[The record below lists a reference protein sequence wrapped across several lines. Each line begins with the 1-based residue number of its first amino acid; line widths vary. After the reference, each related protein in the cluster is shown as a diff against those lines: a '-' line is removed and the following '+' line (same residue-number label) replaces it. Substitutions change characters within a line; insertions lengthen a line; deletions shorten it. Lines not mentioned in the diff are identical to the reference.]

1 MNRKNIIISISIIII
16 VSMIIITIMK
26 NDKEIKKIINSS
38 SNYLIS
44 IDGTTSSSFPEKGAY
59 DVNIE
64 CTNATGEWN
73 YEDWNLEI
81 YNTTGVP
88 VCNINFTTRE
98 KQNLANYIIELSR
111 KAIETDEGTIY
122 EVANEKGYRYEG
134 SNPKNYIWFNNELW
148 RIIGVFDSNDHGVI
162 VGNIINSGGTS
173 STNNINLTKII
184 RNDSIGNI
192 IYDLDENND
201 WQRSDL
207 FRLLVSNFYNST
219 DASNEGTCYQYKN
232 IIQGNCNYEKSG
244 IKPEYRDMVRN
255 RVSWNVSG
263 GTASSTSSSIYSSER
278 SGAKL
283 TAGFATLTNISV
295 GLMYASDYGYSATC
309 VRTTTLDS
317 YDTATCA
324 GTSWLKKYAREW
336 TMDLDSSSSST
347 KVLYIN
353 YSGKV
358 ASSSTT
364 AGYAVRP
371 VVYLHENV
379 ELIGGDGSIYNPYR
393 ITYSGSG
400 SSGGGGTS
408 SGTVTS

>member
-1 MNRKNIIISISIIII
+1 MNRKNIFISISIIII
-16 VSMIIITIMK
+16 VSMLIITIIK
-26 NDKEIKKIINSS
+26 NDKQIKKVVNSN

-98 KQNLANYIIELSR
+98 KQNLADYIIELSR
-111 KAIETDEGTIY
+111 KAIETEEGTIY
-122 EVANEKGYRYEG
+122 EVTNEKGYRYEG
-134 SNPKNYIWFNNELW
+134 KNPKNYIWFNNELW
-148 RIIGVFDSNDHGVI
+148 RIIGVFDSNDHGVSTGSA
-162 VGNIINSGGTS
+162 GNITS
-173 STNNINLTKII
+173 VNLTKII
-184 RNDSIGNI
+184 RNDSIGNLV
-192 IYDLDENND
+192 YNVDEDNTWKNSNLFKKINGNYYLSGESTND
-201 WQRSDL
+201 
-207 FRLLVSNFYNST
+207 
-219 DASNEGTCYQYKN
+219 CYQYKE
-232 IIQGNCNYEKSG
+232 IIAGNCNYKQIG
-244 IKPEYRDMVRN
+244 ITNEYRKMLKDVM
-255 RVSWNVSG
+255 WNVG
-263 GTASSTSSSIYSSER
+263 GGYATYTSAQNYEQEKKTKFGSSTSLQTYVD
-278 SGAKL
+278 
-283 TAGFATLTNISV
+283 V
-295 GLMYASDYGYSATC
+295 GLMSVSDYGYSAEC

-317 YDTATCA
+317 YNTATCA

-347 KVLYIN
+347 KVLYID

-364 AGYAVRP
+364 SGYAVRP
-371 VVYLHENV
+371 VVYLNENV
-379 ELIGGDGSIYNPYR
+379 KLIGGDGTTSNPYR

>member
-1 MNRKNIIISISIIII
+1 MNRKNIFISISIIII
-16 VSMIIITIMK
+16 VSMLIITIIK
-26 NDKEIKKIINSS
+26 NDKQIKKVVNSN

-148 RIIGVFDSNDHGVI
+148 RIIGVFDSDAHGVSTGS
-162 VGNIINSGGTS
+162 VVNITS
-173 STNNINLTKII
+173 VNLTKII

-192 IYDLDENND
+192 IYDLDGNND

-207 FRLLVSNFYNST
+207 FRLLVSNFYNSA
-219 DASNEGTCYQYKN
+219 DASNGGTCYQYKN
-232 IIQGNCNYEKSG
+232 IIQGNCNYEKNG
-244 IKPEYRDMVRN
+244 INAEYRRMVRN
-255 RVSWNVSG
+255 GATWNVGG

-283 TAGFATLTNISV
+283 SVNSTTLTNISV
-295 GLMYASDYGYSATC
+295 GLMYASDYGYSSKCA
-309 VRTTTLDS
+309 RTTTLDS
-317 YDTATCA
+317 YNTATCA

-358 ASSSTT
+358 ASSSATN
-364 AGYAVRP
+364 GYAVRP

-400 SSGGGGTS
+400 SSGGGGTGG
-408 SGTVTS
+408 GTVTS

>member
-1 MNRKNIIISISIIII
+1 MNRKNIFISISIIII
-16 VSMIIITIMK
+16 VSMLIITIIK
-26 NDKEIKKIINSS
+26 NDKQIKKVVNSN

-148 RIIGVFDSNDHGVI
+148 RIIGVFDSDAHGVSTGS
-162 VGNIINSGGTS
+162 VGNITS
-173 STNNINLTKII
+173 VNLTKII

-201 WQRSDL
+201 WQHSDL
-207 FRLLVSNFYNST
+207 FRLLVSNFYNSA
-219 DASNEGTCYQYKN
+219 DASNGGTCYQYKN
-232 IIQGNCNYEKSG
+232 IIQGNCNYEKNG
-244 IKPEYRDMVRN
+244 INAEYRRMVRN
-255 RVSWNVSG
+255 GATWNVGG
-263 GTASSTSSSIYSSER
+263 GTASSTPLNIYTSER
-278 SGAKL
+278 SGARL

-295 GLMYASDYGYSATC
+295 GLMYASDYGYSSKCA
-309 VRTTTLDS
+309 RTTTLDS

-358 ASSSTT
+358 ASSSATN
-364 AGYAVRP
+364 GYAVRP

-400 SSGGGGTS
+400 SSGGGGTGG
-408 SGTVTS
+408 GTVTS

>member
-1 MNRKNIIISISIIII
+1 MKRKTIFIAIPIII
-16 VSMIIITIMK
+16 VLMINIHTIK
-26 NDKEIKKIINSS
+26 NNKEIKKVVNSS

-44 IDGTTSSSFPEKGAY
+44 IDGTSSSSFPEKGAY

-98 KQNLANYIIELSR
+98 KQNLADYVIELSR
-111 KAIETDEGTIY
+111 KAIETNEGTIY
-122 EVANEKGYRYEG
+122 EVTNEKGYRYEG
-134 SNPKNYIWFNNELW
+134 KNPKNYIWFNNELW
-148 RIIGVFDSNDHGVI
+148 RIIGVFGSDDHEVSTGS
-162 VGNIINSGGTS
+162 VGNITS
-173 STNNINLTKII
+173 VNLTKII

-201 WQRSDL
+201 WQHSDL
-207 FRLLVSNFYNST
+207 FRLLVSNFYNSV
-219 DASNEGTCYQYKN
+219 DANNVETCYQYKD
-232 IIQGNCNYEKSG
+232 IIRGNCNYEENG
-244 IKPEYRDMVRN
+244 INSEYRRMVRN
-255 RVSWNVSG
+255 GARWNVGG
-263 GTASSTSSSIYSSER
+263 GTASSTSSNIYTSEKNSRLTGNSS
-278 SGAKL
+278 
-283 TAGFATLTNISV
+283 TTLTNISV
-295 GLMYASDYGYSATC
+295 GLMYASDYGYSAKC

-317 YDTATCA
+317 YNTATCA

-347 KVLYIN
+347 KVLYID

-364 AGYAVRP
+364 SGYAVRP
-371 VVYLHENV
+371 VVYLNENV
-379 ELIGGDGSIYNPYR
+379 ELIGGDGTISNPYR

-400 SSGGGGTS
+400 SSGGGGTGG
-408 SGTVTS
+408 GTVTS

>member
-1 MNRKNIIISISIIII
+1 MNRKNIFISISIII
-16 VSMIIITIMK
+16 VSMLIITIIK
-26 NDKEIKKIINSS
+26 NDKQIKKVVNSN

-122 EVANEKGYRYEG
+122 EVANEKGYRYKG

-148 RIIGVFDSNDHGVI
+148 RIIGVFDSDAHGVSTGS
-162 VGNIINSGGTS
+162 VGNITS
-173 STNNINLTKII
+173 VNLTKII

-201 WQRSDL
+201 WRYSDL
-207 FRLLVSNFYNST
+207 FRLLVSNFYNSA

-232 IIQGNCNYEKSG
+232 IIQGNCNYEKNG
-244 IKPEYRDMVRN
+244 INAEYRRMVRN
-255 RVSWNVSG
+255 GATWNVGG
-263 GTASSTSSSIYSSER
+263 GTASSTPLNIYTSER
-278 SGAKL
+278 SGARL

-295 GLMYASDYGYSATC
+295 GLMYASDYGYSSKCA
-309 VRTTTLDS
+309 RTTTLDS

-358 ASSSTT
+358 ASSSATN
-364 AGYAVRP
+364 GYAVRP

-393 ITYSGSG
+393 ITYSAMRI
-400 SSGGGGTS
+400 
-408 SGTVTS
+408 

>member
-1 MNRKNIIISISIIII
+1 MKRKTIFIAIPIIIAL
-16 VSMIIITIMK
+16 MINIYTIK
-26 NDKEIKKIINSS
+26 NDKQIKKVVNSN

-98 KQNLANYIIELSR
+98 KQNLADHIIELSK
-111 KAIETDEGTIY
+111 KAIETNEGTIY
-122 EVANEKGYRYEG
+122 EVTNEKGYRYEG
-134 SNPKNYIWFNNELW
+134 KNPKNYIWFNNELW
-148 RIIGVFDSNDHGVI
+148 RIIGVFDSNDHGVSTGS
-162 VGNIINSGGTS
+162 VGNITS
-173 STNNINLTKII
+173 VNLTKII

-207 FRLLVSNFYNST
+207 FRLLVSNFYNSA
-219 DASNEGTCYQYKN
+219 DASNGGTCYQYKN
-232 IIQGNCNYEKSG
+232 IIQGNCNYEKNG
-244 IKPEYRDMVRN
+244 INAEYRRMVRN
-255 RVSWNVSG
+255 GATWNVGG

-283 TAGFATLTNISV
+283 TVNSTTLTNISV
-295 GLMYASDYGYSATC
+295 GLMYASDYGYSSKCA
-309 VRTTTLDS
+309 RTTTLDS

-358 ASSSTT
+358 ASSSATN
-364 AGYAVRP
+364 GYAVRP

-400 SSGGGGTS
+400 SSGGGGTGG
-408 SGTVTS
+408 GTVTS

>member
-44 IDGTTSSSFPEKGAY
+44 IDGASSSSFPEKGAY

-148 RIIGVFDSNDHGVI
+148 RIIGVFDSDAHGVSTGS
-162 VGNIINSGGTS
+162 VGNITS
-173 STNNINLTKII
+173 VNLTKII

-207 FRLLVSNFYNST
+207 FRLLVSNFYNSA
-219 DASNEGTCYQYKN
+219 DASNGGTCYQYKN
-232 IIQGNCNYEKSG
+232 IIQGNCNYEKNG
-244 IKPEYRDMVRN
+244 INAEYRRMVRN
-255 RVSWNVSG
+255 GATWNVGG
-263 GTASSTSSSIYSSER
+263 GTASSTPLNIYTSER
-278 SGAKL
+278 SGARL

-295 GLMYASDYGYSATC
+295 GLMYASDYGYSSKCA
-309 VRTTTLDS
+309 RTTTLDS

-358 ASSSTT
+358 ASSSATN
-364 AGYAVRP
+364 GYAVRP

-400 SSGGGGTS
+400 SSGGGGTGG
-408 SGTVTS
+408 GTVTS